1 MERVLRQ
8 GQRGDEAEMERGCG
22 RDREEM
28 RKRWRGVV
36 RVMGGRGGER
46 NDWLRSGM
54 SRGRAKTV
62 GKTWTQWRG
71 RMGGRGGRRNGGRD
85 GGMEGTE

>member
-22 RDREEM
+22 KDRGEM

-46 NDWLRSGM
+46 DDWLRSG
-54 SRGRAKTV
+54 V
-62 GKTWTQWRG
+62 
-71 RMGGRGGRRNGGRD
+71 
-85 GGMEGTE
+85 